1 MTHSKLKILFC
12 LAVGITLLFAPFSLE
27 IFPGGETYAMGKWFS
42 KDRSNSGSGR
52 HVRVASS
59 EQNPD
64 SPATGTPVRVPE
76 PATILLLGAGALGLA
91 ALRKKFRKK

>member
-42 KDRSNSGSGR
+42 KDRGNSGSSKN
-52 HVRVASS
+52 VRVASS
-59 EQNPD
+59 EREPD
-64 SPATGTPVRVPE
+64 TGTPVRVPE
-76 PATILLLGAGALGLA
+76 PATMLLVGVGAVGLA
-91 ALRKKFRKK
+91 AFRKKFRKK